1 MPESGIIQ
9 RGRSAMFVASVFRRL
24 RDRLK
29 AFGVRQDGNVAV
41 LFGIAILPIMAAVG
55 SAVDYTHASSV
66 KTAMQAALDSTALM
80 LSRDAATKDDG
91 QLDTSAKNYFNALFT
106 RSEGKTVSVN
116 ATYAAAGG
124 SSLTV
129 TASVVMDTHFMKI
142 FGYPQVTLNSTAVVK
157 WGTTKLRVAL
167 VLDNTGS
174 MDDAGKM
181 PALITA
187 TNNLLTQL
195 KGAAATNGD
204 VYVSIIPFVKDVN
217 LGASNYNADWID
229 WTDWEDEPPYIKTN
243 KPSNWDQIGPGNS
256 CPFSEWSHGFGC
268 APSPTS
274 TSTVSYIP
282 SSGSYT
288 GFICPGTDNGTKVS
302 RKASVQ
308 YNGCYNS
315 VQVTNT
321 IASGWQASCGSV
333 SNCTCSG
340 SGSNKKCIQSYYQ
353 HNWIKNARSTWN
365 GCVADRGDITVPNTN
380 NYDTNV
386 TAPSGSAAKQ
396 YPAEQYTSCPQPVMG
411 LNYNW
416 TSMTSLVNSMS
427 PGGNTNQGIGLQLGW
442 MSLVGG
448 GPFTAPAKD
457 KNYEYQDII
466 ILLSDGLNTQN
477 RWYTSHASID
487 ARQQMTCNNAK
498 AAGVTIYSIQ
508 VNTSGDPTSSV
519 LQQCATDSGKFF
531 VVTSAGQ
538 INTIFNQ
545 IGTNLSKLRVAK

>member
-1 MPESGIIQ
+1 
-9 RGRSAMFVASVFRRL
+9 MFVTSGFSYLSA
-24 RDRLK
+24 RLK
-29 AFGVRQDGNVAV
+29 AFGARQDGNVAV

-80 LSRDAATKDDG
+80 LSRDAAAKDDG
-91 QLDTSAKNYFNALFT
+91 QLDASAKNYFNALFT
-106 RSEGKTVSVN
+106 RAEGKTVSVN
-116 ATYAAAGG
+116 ATYDAAGG

-157 WGTTKLRVAL
+157 WGTNRLRVAL

-174 MDDAGKM
+174 MASAGKM
-181 PALITA
+181 SALITA

-195 KGAAATNGD
+195 KNAAATNGD

-217 LGASNYNADWID
+217 LDPSNYNANWID
-229 WTDWEDEPPYIKTN
+229 WTDWEDEPPYLKTN
-243 KPSNWDQIGPGNS
+243 KPSNWDQVGPGDS
-256 CPFSEWSHGFGC
+256 CPFSTSSYGFGC

-274 TSTVSYIP
+274 TSTASYIP
-282 SSGSYT
+282 SSGSYS
-288 GFICPGTDNGTKVS
+288 GYICPGTDDGSKVS
-302 RKASVQ
+302 RKAAVQ

-315 VQVTNT
+315 VQATKTVATGSS
-321 IASGWQASCGSV
+321 ARCGSL
-333 SNCTCSG
+333 SNCSCSG
-340 SGSNKKCIQSYYQ
+340 HGSSKKCTQSYYS
-353 HNWIKNARSTWN
+353 HTWIKNNHNTWN
-365 GCVADRGDITVPNTN
+365 GCASDRGDITAPNSG

-386 TAPSGSAAKQ
+386 TAPNGSTPTQ
-396 YPAEQYTSCPQPVMG
+396 YAAEQYSSCPQPVMG

-416 TSMTSLVNSMS
+416 SSMTNVVNSMS
-427 PGGNTNQGIGLQLGW
+427 PAGNTNQGIGLQLGW

-457 KNYEYQDII
+457 KNYQYQDII
-466 ILLSDGLNTQN
+466 ILLTDGLNTQN
-477 RWYTSHASID
+477 RWYTSQSSID

-498 AAGVTIYSIQ
+498 AAGITLYTIQ
-508 VNTSGDPTSSV
+508 VNTDGDPTSTL

-531 VVTSAGQ
+531 LVTSASQ
-538 INTIFNQ
+538 IGTIFNQ
-545 IGTNLSKLRVAK
+545 IGTNLAKLRVAK